1 MSGDVNDPFAPFT
14 GRRCPEGADE
24 GRRHEG
30 QRVAPPLTCLPA
42 SSPRKRGEESVP
54 PAAAPLLG
62 FARLLRRYGFAIAPE
77 QVCGFMQAV
86 TLLGPRSMA
95 DIREAALATL
105 APPPDR
111 RDEFEAHFQSH
122 FYGNTSAVVEGD
134 SDEETRVKDDGGADD
149 ERIEAE
155 QRQEGGELSS
165 AIEQLSSRDFQ
176 HDDDRLTAFRRRLS
190 NALPARRSFRTVRTH
205 SRGKLDLRR
214 SLREIV
220 SADGDVPSPLLRRR
234 QTVPRKL
241 LILIDVSG
249 SMKLHTSDYLKLA
262 HAAVQGA
269 DRAEIFTFG
278 TRLTRI
284 TSALRI
290 RDREQALA
298 RAAAQVDDWDGGT
311 RMGPTL
317 LAFLSVP
324 RFSAFAR
331 GAAVIILSDALERGD
346 HAELETAIRRL
357 SARAFR
363 LSLATPLAG
372 DPRFQPATAALRA
385 ILPDLDD
392 LVDGSSVNSLTDF
405 ILSLARP
412 APRAATIWKR
422 VS

>member
-1 MSGDVNDPFAPFT
+1 MSPA
-14 GRRCPEGADE
+14 A
-24 GRRHEG
+24 
-30 QRVAPPLTCLPA
+30 LP
-42 SSPRKRGEESVP
+42 R
-54 PAAAPLLG
+54 AAAPLLG
-62 FARLLRRYGFAIAPE
+62 FGRLLRRYGFPIAPE
-77 QVCGFMQAV
+77 QVSGFMQAV

-95 DIREAALATL
+95 DIHEAALATL

-111 RDEFEAHFQSH
+111 RDEFEAHFRSY
-122 FYGNTSAVVEGD
+122 FYGNTAAVIEGEAN
-134 SDEETRVKDDGGADD
+134 EETRIKDDGGASD
-149 ERIEAE
+149 EENEVA
-155 QRQEGGELSS
+155 RQEEGGALSS
-165 AIEQLSSRDFQ
+165 GAEQLSARDFQ
-176 HDDDRLTAFRRRLS
+176 RDGDGLAAFRRKLAT
-190 NALPARRSFRTVRTH
+190 ALPARRSFRTVRTH
-205 SRGKLDLRR
+205 ARGKLDLRR

-220 SADGDVPSPLLRRR
+220 SADGDIPSPLLRRR

-241 LILIDVSG
+241 LLLIDVSG
-249 SMKLHTSDYLKLA
+249 SMKLYTSDYLKLA

-284 TSALRI
+284 TTALRI
-290 RDREQALA
+290 RDRYQALA
-298 RAAAQVDDWDGGT
+298 RVAALVDDWNGGT

-324 RFSAFAR
+324 RFSSLAR
-331 GAAVIILSDALERGD
+331 GAAVVILSDALERGD
-346 HAELETAIRRL
+346 HAELEMAMRRL

-385 ILPDLDD
+385 ILPVLDD
-392 LVDGSSVNSLTDF
+392 LVDGSSIAALSDF

-412 APRAATIWKR
+412 APAAAAIWKR

>member
-1 MSGDVNDPFAPFT
+1 M
-14 GRRCPEGADE
+14 
-24 GRRHEG
+24 
-30 QRVAPPLTCLPA
+30 
-42 SSPRKRGEESVP
+42 
-54 PAAAPLLG
+54 
-62 FARLLRRYGFAIAPE
+62 RRYGFPVAPE
-77 QVCGFMQAV
+77 QVSGCMQAV

-122 FYGNTSAVVEGD
+122 FYGNTAAVVEGEA
-134 SDEETRVKDDGGADD
+134 DEETRIKDDGGTRD
-149 ERIEAE
+149 EESEVA
-155 QRQEGGELSS
+155 RQEEGGELSS
-165 AIEQLSSRDFQ
+165 GAEQLSARDFQ
-176 HDDDRLTAFRRRLS
+176 RDGGELAAFRRKLAA
-190 NALPARRSFRTVRTH
+190 ALPARRSFRTVRAH
-205 SRGKLDLRR
+205 ARGKLDLRR

-284 TSALRI
+284 TGALRI
-290 RDREQALA
+290 RDRDQALA
-298 RAAAQVDDWDGGT
+298 RVAALVDDWDGGT

-331 GAAVIILSDALERGD
+331 GAAIVILSDALERGD
-346 HAELETAIRRL
+346 HAELEMAMRRL

-385 ILPDLDD
+385 ILPVLDD
-392 LVDGSSVNSLTDF
+392 LVDGSSISGLTDF

-412 APRAATIWKR
+412 APAAAAIWKR
-422 VS
+422 AS

>member
-1 MSGDVNDPFAPFT
+1 M
-14 GRRCPEGADE
+14 
-24 GRRHEG
+24 RHH
-30 QRVAPPLTCLPA
+30 AFP
-42 SSPRKRGEESVP
+42 
-54 PAAAPLLG
+54 
-62 FARLLRRYGFAIAPE
+62 IAPE
-77 QVCGFMQAV
+77 QVSSFMQAV

-105 APPPDR
+105 APSPDR
-111 RDEFEAHFQSH
+111 RGEFEAHFRSH
-122 FYGNTSAVVEGD
+122 FYGDARPSIAGEE
-134 SDEETRVKDDGGADD
+134 DEETRIKDDHGTR
-149 ERIEAE
+149 EEKN
-155 QRQEGGELSS
+155 QTTRQEKGGELSS

-176 HDDDRLTAFRRRLS
+176 RDDDGLGRFRHKLAS
-190 NALPARRSFRTVRTH
+190 ALPARRSFRTMRTR
-205 SRGKLDLRR
+205 SRGTLDLRR
-214 SLREIV
+214 SLSEIV
-220 SADGDVPSPLLRRR
+220 SADGDIPSPLLRRR

-241 LILIDVSG
+241 LLLIDISG
-249 SMKLHTSDYLKLA
+249 SMKLHTADYLKLA
-262 HAAVQGA
+262 HATVQGA

-290 RDREQALA
+290 RDRDQALA
-298 RAAAQVDDWDGGT
+298 RAAALVDDWDGGT

-331 GAAVIILSDALERGD
+331 GAAVVILSDALERGD
-346 HAELETAIRRL
+346 HADLETAIRRL

-392 LVDGSSVNSLTDF
+392 LIDGSSLNSLTDF

-412 APRAATIWKR
+412 APAASTIWKR

>member
-1 MSGDVNDPFAPFT
+1 MMREKS
-14 GRRCPEGADE
+14 
-24 GRRHEG
+24 
-30 QRVAPPLTCLPA
+30 LP
-42 SSPRKRGEESVP
+42 R
-54 PAAAPLLG
+54 AATSLLG
-62 FARLLRRYGFAIAPE
+62 FARLLRRYGFAVAAE
-77 QVCGFMQAV
+77 QVSGFMQAV

-111 RDEFEAHFQSH
+111 RDEFEAHFRSH
-122 FYGNTSAVVEGD
+122 FYGNISAVVEGD
-134 SDEETRVKDDGGADD
+134 ADEETRIKDDGGAD
-149 ERIEAE
+149 EQQIEADR
-155 QRQEGGELSS
+155 QQEGGELSS
-165 AIEQLSSRDFQ
+165 ALEQLSSRDFQ
-176 HDDDRLTAFRRRLS
+176 RDDDGLAAFRRKLAS
-190 NALPARRSFRTVRTH
+190 ALPARRSFRTVRTH

-249 SMKLHTSDYLKLA
+249 SMKLHTADYLKLA

-284 TSALRI
+284 TAALRI
-290 RDREQALA
+290 RDRDQALA

-331 GAAVIILSDALERGD
+331 GAAIVILSDALERGD
-346 HAELETAIRRL
+346 HGELETAMRRL
-357 SARAFR
+357 SVRAFR

-372 DPRFQPATAALRA
+372 DPRFRPATAALRA
-385 ILPDLDD
+385 ILPVIDD
-392 LVDGSSVNSLTDF
+392 LVDGSSLKGLTDF

-412 APRAATIWKR
+412 APAATTIWKR

>member
-1 MSGDVNDPFAPFT
+1 MP
-14 GRRCPEGADE
+14 
-24 GRRHEG
+24 H
-30 QRVAPPLTCLPA
+30 
-42 SSPRKRGEESVP
+42 
-54 PAAAPLLG
+54 AAAPLLG
-62 FARLLRRYGFAIAPE
+62 FGRLLRRYGFAIAPE
-77 QVCGFMQAV
+77 QVSGFMQAV

-122 FYGNTSAVVEGD
+122 FYGNASAVVEGD
-134 SDEETRVKDDGGADD
+134 ADEETRIKDDGGADD

-165 AIEQLSSRDFQ
+165 ALEQLSTRDFQ
-176 HDDDRLTAFRRRLS
+176 RDDDRLTAFRRKLAS
-190 NALPARRSFRTVRTH
+190 ALPARRSFRTIRTH

-241 LILIDVSG
+241 LLLIDVSG
-249 SMKLHTSDYLKLA
+249 SMKLHTADYLKLA

-284 TSALRI
+284 TTALRI
-290 RDREQALA
+290 RDRSQALA

-331 GAAVIILSDALERGD
+331 GAAIVILSDALERGD
-346 HAELETAIRRL
+346 HGELETAMRRL

-372 DPRFQPATAALRA
+372 DPRFRPATAALRA
-385 ILPDLDD
+385 ILPALDD
-392 LVDGSSVNSLTDF
+392 LVDGSSLAGLTDF

-412 APRAATIWKR
+412 APSAAAIWKR

>member
-1 MSGDVNDPFAPFT
+1 MST
-14 GRRCPEGADE
+14 
-24 GRRHEG
+24 
-30 QRVAPPLTCLPA
+30 PPRLPA
-42 SSPRKRGEESVP
+42 SSPRERKESLP
-54 PAAAPLLG
+54 RAAAPLLG
-62 FARLLRRYGFAIAPE
+62 FGRLLRRYGFPVAPE
-77 QVCGFMQAV
+77 QVSGFMQAV

-95 DIREAALATL
+95 DIHEAALATL

-111 RDEFEAHFQSH
+111 RDEFEAHFQSY
-122 FYGNTSAVVEGD
+122 FYGNTVAVVEGEAV
-134 SDEETRVKDDGGADD
+134 EETRIKDDGGASD
-149 ERIEAE
+149 EENELA
-155 QRQEGGELSS
+155 RQEEGGALSS
-165 AIEQLSSRDFQ
+165 GAEQLSARVFERDG
-176 HDDDRLTAFRRRLS
+176 DRLAAIRRRLAA
-190 NALPARRSFRTVRTH
+190 ALPARRSFRTVRTH
-205 SRGKLDLRR
+205 ARGKLDLRR

-220 SADGDVPSPLLRRR
+220 SADGDIPSPLLRRR

-241 LILIDVSG
+241 LLLIDVSG
-249 SMKLHTSDYLKLA
+249 SMKLYTSDYLKLA

-284 TSALRI
+284 TTALRI
-290 RDREQALA
+290 RDRDQALA
-298 RAAAQVDDWDGGT
+298 RVAALVDDWDGGT

-324 RFSAFAR
+324 RFSSLAR
-331 GAAVIILSDALERGD
+331 GAAVVILSDALERGD
-346 HAELETAIRRL
+346 HAELEMAMRRL

-385 ILPDLDD
+385 ILPVLDD
-392 LVDGSSVNSLTDF
+392 LVDGSSIAALSDF

-412 APRAATIWKR
+412 APAAAAIWKR

>member
-1 MSGDVNDPFAPFT
+1 MMRKES
-14 GRRCPEGADE
+14 
-24 GRRHEG
+24 
-30 QRVAPPLTCLPA
+30 LP
-42 SSPRKRGEESVP
+42 R
-54 PAAAPLLG
+54 AAAPLLG
-62 FARLLRRYGFAIAPE
+62 FGRLLRRYGFPVAPE
-77 QVCGFMQAV
+77 QVSGFMQAV

-95 DIREAALATL
+95 DIHEAALATL

-122 FYGNTSAVVEGD
+122 FYGNTAALVEGEA
-134 SDEETRVKDDGGADD
+134 DEETRMKDNGGASD
-149 ERIEAE
+149 EDNEVA
-155 QRQEGGELSS
+155 RQAEGGVLSS
-165 AIEQLSSRDFQ
+165 GAEQLSARDFQ
-176 HDDDRLTAFRRRLS
+176 RDGDGLAAFRRKLAA
-190 NALPARRSFRTVRTH
+190 ALPARRSFRTVRTH
-205 SRGKLDLRR
+205 ARGKLDLRR

-220 SADGDVPSPLLRRR
+220 SADGDIPSPLLRRR

-241 LILIDVSG
+241 LLLIDVSG
-249 SMKLHTSDYLKLA
+249 SMKLYTSDYLKLA

-284 TSALRI
+284 TTALRI
-290 RDREQALA
+290 RDRDQALA
-298 RAAAQVDDWDGGT
+298 RVAALVDDWDGGT

-324 RFSAFAR
+324 RFSSLAR
-331 GAAVIILSDALERGD
+331 GAAVVILSDALERGA
-346 HAELETAIRRL
+346 HAELEMATRRL

-385 ILPDLDD
+385 ILPLLDD
-392 LVDGSSVNSLTDF
+392 LVDGSSIAAVSDF

-412 APRAATIWKR
+412 APAAAAIWKR

>member
-1 MSGDVNDPFAPFT
+1 MMRETSLPRAASPF
-14 GRRCPEGADE
+14 
-24 GRRHEG
+24 
-30 QRVAPPLTCLPA
+30 
-42 SSPRKRGEESVP
+42 
-54 PAAAPLLG
+54 LG
-62 FARLLRRYGFAIAPE
+62 FARLLRRYGFAIAPD
-77 QVCGFMQAV
+77 QVSGFMQAV
-86 TLLGPRSMA
+86 PLLRPRSMPH
-95 DIREAALATL
+95 IREAALATL

-122 FYGNTSAVVEGD
+122 FYGNRSAVVEGD
-134 SDEETRVKDDGGADD
+134 ADEETRIKDDGGASQ
-149 ERIEAE
+149 EEIEVISH
-155 QRQEGGELSS
+155 QEGGELSS
-165 AIEQLSSRDFQ
+165 GAEQLSTRDFKR
-176 HDDDRLTAFRRRLS
+176 DDDNLAAFRRRLAS
-190 NALPARRSFRTVRTH
+190 ALPARRSFRTVRTH

-241 LILIDVSG
+241 LLLIDVSG
-249 SMKLHTSDYLKLA
+249 SMKLHTADYLKLA

-284 TSALRI
+284 TAALRI
-290 RDREQALA
+290 RDRDQALA

-324 RFSAFAR
+324 RFSSFAR
-331 GAAVIILSDALERGD
+331 GAAIVILSDALERGD
-346 HAELETAIRRL
+346 HGELETAMRRL

-372 DPRFQPATAALRA
+372 DPRFRPATAALRA
-385 ILPDLDD
+385 ILPALDD
-392 LVDGSSVNSLTDF
+392 LVDGSSLAGLTDF

-412 APRAATIWKR
+412 APAAATIWKR

>member
-1 MSGDVNDPFAPFT
+1 MS
-14 GRRCPEGADE
+14 
-24 GRRHEG
+24 
-30 QRVAPPLTCLPA
+30 
-42 SSPRKRGEESVP
+42 
-54 PAAAPLLG
+54 AAALPRAAAFLLG
-62 FARLLRRYGFAIAPE
+62 FGRLLRRFGFLIAPE
-77 QVCGFMQAV
+77 QISGFMQAV
-86 TLLGPRSMA
+86 TLLGPRSMI
-95 DIREAALATL
+95 DIHEAALATL

-111 RDEFEAHFQSH
+111 RDEFEAHFRNH
-122 FYGNTSAVVEGD
+122 FYGNMAALVEGEA
-134 SDEETRVKDDGGADD
+134 DEETRIKDDGGTSD
-149 ERIEAE
+149 EEIEVT
-155 QRQEGGELSS
+155 RQAKGGELSS
-165 AIEQLSSRDFQ
+165 GAELLSARDFQ
-176 HDDDRLTAFRRRLS
+176 RDGDGLAAFRRKLAT
-190 NALPARRSFRTVRTH
+190 ALPARRSFRTVRTH
-205 SRGKLDLRR
+205 ARGKLDLRR

-249 SMKLHTSDYLKLA
+249 SMKLYTSDYLKLA

-269 DRAEIFTFG
+269 GRAEIFTFG

-284 TSALRI
+284 TAALRI
-290 RDREQALA
+290 RDRDQALA
-298 RAAAQVDDWDGGT
+298 RVAALVDDWDGGT

-331 GAAVIILSDALERGD
+331 GAAVVILSDALERGD
-346 HAELETAIRRL
+346 HAELEMAIRRL

-385 ILPDLDD
+385 ILPVLDD
-392 LVDGSSVNSLTDF
+392 LIDGSSIAGLTDF

-412 APRAATIWKR
+412 APAAAAIWKR

>member
-1 MSGDVNDPFAPFT
+1 MSA
-14 GRRCPEGADE
+14 
-24 GRRHEG
+24 
-30 QRVAPPLTCLPA
+30 LP
-42 SSPRKRGEESVP
+42 R
-54 PAAAPLLG
+54 AAAPFLG
-62 FARLLRRYGFAIAPE
+62 FGRLLRRYGFPIAPE
-77 QVCGFMQAV
+77 QVSGFMQAV
-86 TLLGPRSMA
+86 TLLGPRSIA
-95 DIREAALATL
+95 DIHEAALATL
-105 APPPDR
+105 APTPDR
-111 RDEFEAHFQSH
+111 RDEFEAHFQSY

-134 SDEETRVKDDGGADD
+134 TDKETRIKDDGGEND
-149 ERIEAE
+149 EQIEAK
-155 QRQEGGELSS
+155 QHDEGGDLSS
-165 AIEQLSSRDFQ
+165 AIEQLSTREFQRD
-176 HDDDRLTAFRRRLS
+176 DARLTTFRRKLAS
-190 NALPARRSFRTVRTH
+190 ALPARRSFRTVRTH

-290 RDREQALA
+290 RDCDQALA
-298 RAAAQVDDWDGGT
+298 RAAALVDDWDGGT

-331 GAAVIILSDALERGD
+331 GAAVVILSDALERGD
-346 HAELETAIRRL
+346 HTELEIAMRRL

-372 DPRFQPATAALRA
+372 DPRFRPATAALRA
-385 ILPDLDD
+385 ILPVLDD
-392 LVDGSSVNSLTDF
+392 LVDGSSIAGLSDF

-412 APRAATIWKR
+412 APAAAAIWKR

>member
-1 MSGDVNDPFAPFT
+1 MSA
-14 GRRCPEGADE
+14 A
-24 GRRHEG
+24 
-30 QRVAPPLTCLPA
+30 ALPW
-42 SSPRKRGEESVP
+42 
-54 PAAAPLLG
+54 AAAPLLG
-62 FARLLRRYGFAIAPE
+62 FGRLLRRYGFPIAPE
-77 QVCGFMQAV
+77 QVSGFMQAV

-95 DIREAALATL
+95 DIHEAALATL

-122 FYGNTSAVVEGD
+122 FYGNTAAVVEGEA
-134 SDEETRVKDDGGADD
+134 DEETRIKDDGGTSD
-149 ERIEAE
+149 EESEVARRE
-155 QRQEGGELSS
+155 EGGELSS
-165 AIEQLSSRDFQ
+165 SAEQLSTRDFQ
-176 HDDDRLTAFRRRLS
+176 RDGDGLSTFRRKLAA
-190 NALPARRSFRTVRTH
+190 ALPARRSFRTVRTH
-205 SRGKLDLRR
+205 ARGKLDLRR

-241 LILIDVSG
+241 LLLIDVSG

-262 HAAVQGA
+262 HAAVQGT

-284 TSALRI
+284 TGALRI
-290 RDREQALA
+290 RERDQALA
-298 RAAAQVDDWDGGT
+298 RVAALVDDWDGGT

-331 GAAVIILSDALERGD
+331 GAAVVILSDALERGD
-346 HAELETAIRRL
+346 HAELEMAMRRL

-385 ILPDLDD
+385 ILPMLDD
-392 LVDGSSVNSLTDF
+392 LVDGSSISGLTDF

-412 APRAATIWKR
+412 APAAAAIWKR

>member
-1 MSGDVNDPFAPFT
+1 MSAAGLPQGATPF
-14 GRRCPEGADE
+14 
-24 GRRHEG
+24 
-30 QRVAPPLTCLPA
+30 
-42 SSPRKRGEESVP
+42 
-54 PAAAPLLG
+54 LG
-62 FARLLRRYGFAIAPE
+62 FARLLRSHAFAIAPE
-77 QVCGFMQAV
+77 QVSGFMQAV

-111 RDEFEAHFQSH
+111 RDEFEAHFRSH
-122 FYGNTSAVVEGD
+122 FYGDAAALVEGD
-134 SDEETRVKDDGGADD
+134 ADEEARIKDDGKTSKQ
-149 ERIEAE
+149 EIEAV
-155 QRQEGGELSS
+155 RQEEGGELSS
-165 AIEQLSSRDFQ
+165 ASEQLSVREFQRDS
-176 HDDDRLTAFRRRLS
+176 DGLAAFRRKLAT
-190 NALPARRSFRTVRTH
+190 ALPARRSFRTVRTH
-205 SRGKLDLRR
+205 ARGKLDLRR

-220 SADGDVPSPLLRRR
+220 SADGDIPSPLLRRR

-249 SMKLHTSDYLKLA
+249 SMKHYTSDYLKLA

-269 DRAEIFTFG
+269 DRAEVFTFG

-290 RDREQALA
+290 RDRDQALA

-331 GAAVIILSDALERGD
+331 GAAIVILSDALERGD
-346 HAELETAIRRL
+346 HAELEMAMRRL

-385 ILPDLDD
+385 ILPMLDD
-392 LVDGSSVNSLTDF
+392 LVDGSSIAGLTDF

-412 APRAATIWKR
+412 APVAAAIWKR

>member
-1 MSGDVNDPFAPFT
+1 MSAT
-14 GRRCPEGADE
+14 A
-24 GRRHEG
+24 
-30 QRVAPPLTCLPA
+30 LP
-42 SSPRKRGEESVP
+42 R
-54 PAAAPLLG
+54 AAAPLLG
-62 FARLLRRYGFAIAPE
+62 FGRLLRRYGFPVAPE
-77 QVCGFMQAV
+77 QVSGFMQAV

-122 FYGNTSAVVEGD
+122 FYGNTAAVVEGEA
-134 SDEETRVKDDGGADD
+134 DEETRINDDGGTRD
-149 ERIEAE
+149 EESEVA
-155 QRQEGGELSS
+155 RQEEGGELSS
-165 AIEQLSSRDFQ
+165 GAEQLSARDFQ
-176 HDDDRLTAFRRRLS
+176 RDGNGLAAFRRKLS
-190 NALPARRSFRTVRTH
+190 AALPARRSFRTVRTH
-205 SRGKLDLRR
+205 ARGKLDLRR

-284 TSALRI
+284 TGALRI
-290 RDREQALA
+290 RDRDQALA
-298 RAAAQVDDWDGGT
+298 RLAALVDDWDGGT

-331 GAAVIILSDALERGD
+331 GAAIVILSDALERGD
-346 HAELETAIRRL
+346 HAELEMAMRRL

-385 ILPDLDD
+385 ILPVLDD
-392 LVDGSSVNSLTDF
+392 LVDGSSISGLSDF

-412 APRAATIWKR
+412 APAAAAIWKR
-422 VS
+422 AS

>member
-1 MSGDVNDPFAPFT
+1 MSRDLNDPSAPFT

-24 GRRHEG
+24 GRRHDG
-30 QRVAPPLTCLPA
+30 QKVAPPLTCLPA
-42 SSPRKRGEESVP
+42 SSPGEESLP
-54 PAAAPLLG
+54 RAAEPLLG
-62 FARLLRRYGFAIAPE
+62 FARLLRHHAFPIAPE
-77 QVCGFMQAV
+77 QVSSFMQAV

-105 APPPDR
+105 APSPDR
-111 RDEFEAHFQSH
+111 RGEFEAHFRSH
-122 FYGNTSAVVEGD
+122 FYGDARPSIAGEE
-134 SDEETRVKDDGGADD
+134 DEETRIKDDHGTR
-149 ERIEAE
+149 EEKN
-155 QRQEGGELSS
+155 QTTRQEKGGELSS

-176 HDDDRLTAFRRRLS
+176 RDDDGLGRFRHKLAS
-190 NALPARRSFRTVRTH
+190 ALPARRSFRTMRTR
-205 SRGKLDLRR
+205 SRGTLDLRR
-214 SLREIV
+214 SLSEIV
-220 SADGDVPSPLLRRR
+220 SADGDIPSPLLRRR

-241 LILIDVSG
+241 LLLIDISG
-249 SMKLHTSDYLKLA
+249 SMKLHTADYLKLA
-262 HAAVQGA
+262 HATVQGA

-290 RDREQALA
+290 RDRDQALA
-298 RAAAQVDDWDGGT
+298 RAAALVDDWDGGT

-331 GAAVIILSDALERGD
+331 GAAVVILSDALERGD
-346 HAELETAIRRL
+346 HADLETAIRRL

-392 LVDGSSVNSLTDF
+392 LIDGSSLNSLTDF

-412 APRAATIWKR
+412 APAASTIWKR

>member
-1 MSGDVNDPFAPFT
+1 M
-14 GRRCPEGADE
+14 RRSEK
-24 GRRHEG
+24 
-30 QRVAPPLTCLPA
+30 LPH
-42 SSPRKRGEESVP
+42 
-54 PAAAPLLG
+54 AAATFLD
-62 FARLLRRYGFAIAPE
+62 FARLLRRHAFVIAPE
-77 QVCGFMQAV
+77 QATSFMQAV
-86 TLLGPRSMA
+86 TLLGPRSMV

-111 RDEFEAHFQSH
+111 RSEFEAHFRSH
-122 FYGNTSAVVEGD
+122 FYGDGQPSVAGEE
-134 SDEETRVKDDGGADD
+134 DEETRIKDDHGTR
-149 ERIEAE
+149 EEE
-155 QRQEGGELSS
+155 SQTTRQEKGGELSS
-165 AIEQLSSRDFQ
+165 ALEQLSARDFQ
-176 HDDDRLTAFRRRLS
+176 RDDDRLTAFRRKLS
-190 NALPARRSFRTVRTH
+190 SALPARRSFRTVRTH

-214 SLREIV
+214 SLSEIV
-220 SADGDVPSPLLRRR
+220 SADGDIPSPQLRRR

-249 SMKLHTSDYLKLA
+249 SMKLHTADYLKLA

-290 RDREQALA
+290 RDRDQAMA
-298 RAAAQVDDWDGGT
+298 RAAALVDDWDGGT

-331 GAAVIILSDALERGD
+331 GAAVVILSDALERGD
-346 HAELETAIRRL
+346 HGALETAIRRL
-357 SARAFR
+357 SARAYR
-363 LSLATPLAG
+363 LSLATPLAS
-372 DPRFQPATAALRA
+372 DPRFRPSTAALKA

-392 LVDGSSVNSLTDF
+392 LIDGSSLKSLSDF

-412 APRAATIWKR
+412 APAAATLWKR

>member
-1 MSGDVNDPFAPFT
+1 MS
-14 GRRCPEGADE
+14 
-24 GRRHEG
+24 
-30 QRVAPPLTCLPA
+30 
-42 SSPRKRGEESVP
+42 
-54 PAAAPLLG
+54 AAALPRAAAFLLG
-62 FARLLRRYGFAIAPE
+62 FGRLLRRFGFLIAPE
-77 QVCGFMQAV
+77 QISGFMQAV
-86 TLLGPRSMA
+86 TLLGPRSM
-95 DIREAALATL
+95 IEIHEAALATL

-111 RDEFEAHFQSH
+111 RDEFEAHFRNH
-122 FYGNTSAVVEGD
+122 FYGNMAALVEGEA
-134 SDEETRVKDDGGADD
+134 DEETRIKDDGGTSD
-149 ERIEAE
+149 EEIEVT
-155 QRQEGGELSS
+155 RQEKGGELSS
-165 AIEQLSSRDFQ
+165 GAELLSARDFQ
-176 HDDDRLTAFRRRLS
+176 RDGDGLAAFRRKLAT
-190 NALPARRSFRTVRTH
+190 ALPARRSFRTVRTH
-205 SRGKLDLRR
+205 ARGKLDLRR

-249 SMKLHTSDYLKLA
+249 SMKLYTSDYLKLA

-269 DRAEIFTFG
+269 GRAEIFTFG

-284 TSALRI
+284 TAALRI
-290 RDREQALA
+290 RDRDQALA
-298 RAAAQVDDWDGGT
+298 RVAALVDDWDGGT

-331 GAAVIILSDALERGD
+331 GAAVVILSDALERGD
-346 HAELETAIRRL
+346 HAELEMAIRRL

-385 ILPDLDD
+385 ILPVLDD
-392 LVDGSSVNSLTDF
+392 LIDGSSIAGLTGF

-412 APRAATIWKR
+412 APAAAAIWKR

>member
-1 MSGDVNDPFAPFT
+1 MSA
-14 GRRCPEGADE
+14 
-24 GRRHEG
+24 
-30 QRVAPPLTCLPA
+30 LP
-42 SSPRKRGEESVP
+42 R
-54 PAAAPLLG
+54 AAAPLLG
-62 FARLLRRYGFAIAPE
+62 FGRLLRRYGFAVAPG
-77 QVCGFMQAV
+77 QVSGFMQAV

-134 SDEETRVKDDGGADD
+134 ADEETRIKDDGGAN
-149 ERIEAE
+149 EEEIEVVS
-155 QRQEGGELSS
+155 RQEGGELSS
-165 AIEQLSSRDFQ
+165 GAEQLSTRDFQ
-176 HDDDRLTAFRRRLS
+176 RDGDGLAAFRRKLAS
-190 NALPARRSFRTVRTH
+190 ALPARRSFRTVRTH

-234 QTVPRKL
+234 QSVPRKL

-249 SMKLHTSDYLKLA
+249 SMKLHTADYLKLA

-290 RDREQALA
+290 LDRDQALA

-331 GAAVIILSDALERGD
+331 GAAIVILSDALERGD
-346 HAELETAIRRL
+346 HTELETAMRRL

-372 DPRFQPATAALRA
+372 DPRFRPATAALRA
-385 ILPDLDD
+385 ILPLLDD
-392 LVDGSSVNSLTDF
+392 LVDGSSLAGLTDF
-405 ILSLARP
+405 ILSLGRP
-412 APRAATIWKR
+412 SPVAAAIWKR

>member
-1 MSGDVNDPFAPFT
+1 M
-14 GRRCPEGADE
+14 
-24 GRRHEG
+24 
-30 QRVAPPLTCLPA
+30 
-42 SSPRKRGEESVP
+42 
-54 PAAAPLLG
+54 
-62 FARLLRRYGFAIAPE
+62 RRYGFAIAPE
-77 QVCGFMQAV
+77 QVSCFMQAV

-122 FYGNTSAVVEGD
+122 FYGNTSAIVEGD
-134 SDEETRVKDDGGADD
+134 ADEETRIKDDGGASQ
-149 ERIEAE
+149 EEIEVISH
-155 QRQEGGELSS
+155 QEGGKLSS
-165 AIEQLSSRDFQ
+165 GAEQLSTRDFKR
-176 HDDDRLTAFRRRLS
+176 DDDNLAAFRRRLAS
-190 NALPARRSFRTVRTH
+190 ALPVRRSFRTVRTH

-241 LILIDVSG
+241 LLLIDVSG
-249 SMKLHTSDYLKLA
+249 SMKLHTADYLKLA

-284 TSALRI
+284 TAALRI
-290 RDREQALA
+290 RDRDQALA

-331 GAAVIILSDALERGD
+331 GAAIVILSDALERGD
-346 HAELETAIRRL
+346 HAELETAMRRL
-357 SARAFR
+357 SVRAFR

-372 DPRFQPATAALRA
+372 DPRFRPATAALRA

-392 LVDGSSVNSLTDF
+392 LVDGSSLAGLTDF

-412 APRAATIWKR
+412 APAAATIWKR

>member
-1 MSGDVNDPFAPFT
+1 MPRAATPF
-14 GRRCPEGADE
+14 
-24 GRRHEG
+24 
-30 QRVAPPLTCLPA
+30 
-42 SSPRKRGEESVP
+42 
-54 PAAAPLLG
+54 LG
-62 FARLLRRYGFAIAPE
+62 FGRLLRRYGFAVAPE
-77 QVCGFMQAV
+77 QVSGFMQAV

-122 FYGNTSAVVEGD
+122 FYGNASAVVEGD
-134 SDEETRVKDDGGADD
+134 ADEETRIKDDGGASQ
-149 ERIEAE
+149 EEIEVVS
-155 QRQEGGELSS
+155 RQEGGELSS
-165 AIEQLSSRDFQ
+165 GAEQLSTRDFQ
-176 HDDDRLTAFRRRLS
+176 RDIDGLAAFRRKLAC
-190 NALPARRSFRTVRTH
+190 ALPARRSFRTVRTR

-284 TSALRI
+284 TTALRI
-290 RDREQALA
+290 RDRDQALA
-298 RAAAQVDDWDGGT
+298 RAVAQVDDWDGGT

-331 GAAVIILSDALERGD
+331 GAAVVILSDALERGD
-346 HAELETAIRRL
+346 HAELETAMRRL

-372 DPRFQPATAALRA
+372 DPRFRPATAALSA
-385 ILPDLDD
+385 ILPVLDD
-392 LVDGSSVNSLTDF
+392 LVDGSSLKGLTDF

-412 APRAATIWKR
+412 APLAATIWKR

>member
-1 MSGDVNDPFAPFT
+1 MMRETSFPRAASPFL
-14 GRRCPEGADE
+14 D
-24 GRRHEG
+24 
-30 QRVAPPLTCLPA
+30 
-42 SSPRKRGEESVP
+42 
-54 PAAAPLLG
+54 

-77 QVCGFMQAV
+77 QVSCFMQAV

-122 FYGNTSAVVEGD
+122 FYGNRSAVVEGD
-134 SDEETRVKDDGGADD
+134 ADEETRIKDDGGASQ
-149 ERIEAE
+149 EEIEVISH
-155 QRQEGGELSS
+155 QEGGELSS
-165 AIEQLSSRDFQ
+165 GAEQLSTRDFKR
-176 HDDDRLTAFRRRLS
+176 DDDNLAAFRRRLAS
-190 NALPARRSFRTVRTH
+190 ALPARRSFRTVRTH

-241 LILIDVSG
+241 LLLIDVSG
-249 SMKLHTSDYLKLA
+249 SMKLHTADYLKLA

-284 TSALRI
+284 TTALRI
-290 RDREQALA
+290 RDRDQALA

-331 GAAVIILSDALERGD
+331 GAAIVILSDALERGD
-346 HAELETAIRRL
+346 HAELETAMRRL

-372 DPRFQPATAALRA
+372 DPRFRPATAALRA

-392 LVDGSSVNSLTDF
+392 LVDGSSLAGLTDF

-412 APRAATIWKR
+412 APAAATIWKR

>member
-1 MSGDVNDPFAPFT
+1 VSPA
-14 GRRCPEGADE
+14 A
-24 GRRHEG
+24 
-30 QRVAPPLTCLPA
+30 LP
-42 SSPRKRGEESVP
+42 R
-54 PAAAPLLG
+54 AAAPLLG
-62 FARLLRRYGFAIAPE
+62 FGRLLRRYGFPVAPE
-77 QVCGFMQAV
+77 QVSGFMQAV

-95 DIREAALATL
+95 DIHEAALATL

-111 RDEFEAHFQSH
+111 RDEFEAHFRSY
-122 FYGNTSAVVEGD
+122 FYGNTAALVEGEAN
-134 SDEETRVKDDGGADD
+134 EETRIKDDGGASD
-149 ERIEAE
+149 EDNEVA
-155 QRQEGGELSS
+155 RQAEGGALSS
-165 AIEQLSSRDFQ
+165 GAEQLSARDFQ
-176 HDDDRLTAFRRRLS
+176 RVGDGLAAFRRKLAS
-190 NALPARRSFRTVRTH
+190 ALPARRSFRTVRTH
-205 SRGKLDLRR
+205 ARGKLDLRR

-220 SADGDVPSPLLRRR
+220 SADGDIPSPLLRRR
-234 QTVPRKL
+234 QTVSRKL
-241 LILIDVSG
+241 LLLIDVSG
-249 SMKLHTSDYLKLA
+249 SMKLYTSDYLKLA

-284 TSALRI
+284 TAALRI
-290 RDREQALA
+290 RDRDQALA
-298 RAAAQVDDWDGGT
+298 RVAALVDDWDGGT

-331 GAAVIILSDALERGD
+331 GAAVVILSDALERGA
-346 HAELETAIRRL
+346 HAELEMAMRRL

-385 ILPDLDD
+385 ILPVLDD
-392 LVDGSSVNSLTDF
+392 LVDGSSISGLTDF

-412 APRAATIWKR
+412 APPAAAIWKR

>member
-1 MSGDVNDPFAPFT
+1 MMRPESLPRATTPF
-14 GRRCPEGADE
+14 
-24 GRRHEG
+24 
-30 QRVAPPLTCLPA
+30 
-42 SSPRKRGEESVP
+42 
-54 PAAAPLLG
+54 LG
-62 FARLLRRYGFAIAPE
+62 FARLLRSHAFAIAPE
-77 QVCGFMQAV
+77 QVSGFMQAV

-111 RDEFEAHFQSH
+111 RAEFEAHFRSH
-122 FYGNTSAVVEGD
+122 FYGDAAALVEGD
-134 SDEETRVKDDGGADD
+134 ADEETRIKDDGATD
-149 ERIEAE
+149 EEEIEVV
-155 QRQEGGELSS
+155 RQEQGGELSS
-165 AIEQLSSRDFQ
+165 ASEQLSVREFQRDR
-176 HDDDRLTAFRRRLS
+176 DGLAAFRRKLAT
-190 NALPARRSFRTVRTH
+190 ALPARRSFRTVRTH
-205 SRGKLDLRR
+205 ARGKLDLRR

-220 SADGDVPSPLLRRR
+220 SADGDIPSPLLRRR

-249 SMKLHTSDYLKLA
+249 SMKHYTSDYLKLA

-269 DRAEIFTFG
+269 DRAEVFTFG

-290 RDREQALA
+290 RDRDQALA

-331 GAAVIILSDALERGD
+331 GAAIVILSDALERGD
-346 HAELETAIRRL
+346 HAELEMAMRRL
-357 SARAFR
+357 LARAFR

-385 ILPDLDD
+385 ILPMLDD
-392 LVDGSSVNSLTDF
+392 LVDGSSIAGLTDF

-412 APRAATIWKR
+412 APVAAAIWKR

>member
-1 MSGDVNDPFAPFT
+1 MM
-14 GRRCPEGADE
+14 
-24 GRRHEG
+24 
-30 QRVAPPLTCLPA
+30 
-42 SSPRKRGEESVP
+42 RGESLP
-54 PAAAPLLG
+54 RAATPMLG
-62 FARLLRRYGFAIAPE
+62 FGRLLRRYGFAVAPE
-77 QVCGFMQAV
+77 QVSDFMQAV
-86 TLLGPRSMA
+86 TLLGPRSMN

-111 RDEFEAHFQSH
+111 RDEFEAHFRSH
-122 FYGNTSAVVEGD
+122 FYGDAAALVEGEA
-134 SDEETRVKDDGGADD
+134 DEETRIKDDGATG
-149 ERIEAE
+149 EEEIEVV
-155 QRQEGGELSS
+155 RQEQGGELSS
-165 AIEQLSSRDFQ
+165 ASEQLSVREFQRDS
-176 HDDDRLTAFRRRLS
+176 DGLAAFRLKLAT
-190 NALPARRSFRTVRTH
+190 ALPARRSFRTVRTNA
-205 SRGKLDLRR
+205 RGKLDLRR

-220 SADGDVPSPLLRRR
+220 SADGDIPSPLLRRR

-249 SMKLHTSDYLKLA
+249 SMKLYTSDYLKLA

-269 DRAEIFTFG
+269 DRAEVFTFG

-290 RDREQALA
+290 RDRDQALA
-298 RAAAQVDDWDGGT
+298 RVAAQVDDWDGGT

-331 GAAVIILSDALERGD
+331 GAAIVILSDALERGD
-346 HAELETAIRRL
+346 HAELETAMRRL

-372 DPRFQPATAALRA
+372 DPRFRPATAALRT
-385 ILPDLDD
+385 ILPVLDD
-392 LVDGSSVNSLTDF
+392 LVDGSSIAGLTEF

-412 APRAATIWKR
+412 APAAAAIWKR